1 MKIYYD
7 LHIHSA
13 LSPCGDNDM
22 TPNNI
27 VNMAML
33 NELDMIA
40 VTDHN
45 SCKNCVAAVEIGQ
58 AVGLTVVPGMELTT
72 SEDIHV
78 VCYFPDVDAA
88 KAFDEKVAE
97 TLLPVANEPEIFG
110 HQYIMDKDDEITG
123 ELETL
128 LIGSCDISIMEV
140 TELVKS
146 FGGACIPAH
155 VNRESYSIISVLG
168 EIVPECNFKFIEV
181 SKSGNPSDYAY
192 PSFSSSDAHYLEN
205 ISERINSIEL
215 PEKSAKA
222 LIDYINGRC

>member
-1 MKIYYD
+1 
-7 LHIHSA
+7 
-13 LSPCGDNDM
+13 
-22 TPNNI
+22 
-27 VNMAML
+27 
-33 NELDMIA
+33 
-40 VTDHN
+40 
-45 SCKNCVAAVEIGQ
+45 
-58 AVGLTVVPGMELTT
+58 
-72 SEDIHV
+72 
-78 VCYFPDVDAA
+78 
-88 KAFDEKVAE
+88 
-97 TLLPVANEPEIFG
+97 
-110 HQYIMDKDDEITG
+110 MDKGDEITG

-181 SKSGNPSDYAY
+181 SKSGNPLDYAY

>member
-1 MKIYYD
+1 MKIFYD

-45 SCKNCVAAVEIGQ
+45 SCKNCAAAVEIGQ
-58 AVGLTVVPGMELTT
+58 AVGITVVPGMELTT

-78 VCYFPDVDAA
+78 VCYFPDINAA
-88 KAFDEKVAE
+88 KAFDEKVSE
-97 TLLPVANEPEIFG
+97 TLLPVPNEPDIFG
-110 HQYIMDKDDEITG
+110 HQYIMDKEDEIID

-128 LIGSCDISIMEV
+128 LIGSCDISIMGV
-140 TELVKS
+140 VALVKS

-181 SKSGNPSDYAY
+181 SKSGNPSDYDY

-215 PEKSAKA
+215 PENSAKA

>member
-1 MKIYYD
+1 MRVYYD

-27 VNMAML
+27 VNMAAI

-40 VTDHN
+40 ITDHN
-45 SCKNCVAAVEIGQ
+45 SCKNCLAAIE
-58 AVGLTVVPGMELTT
+58 VGKSVGITVVPGMELTT

-78 VCYFPDVDAA
+78 VCYFPDIESAE
-88 KAFDEKVAE
+88 AFDEKVSKA
-97 TLLPVANEPEIFG
+97 LMPVKNEPDIFG
-110 HQYIMDKDDEITG
+110 HQFIMDKDDEITG

-140 TELVKS
+140 TELVRS

-155 VNRESYSIISVLG
+155 VDRESYSIISVLG
-168 EIVPECNFKFIEV
+168 EIVPECNFNLIEV
-181 SKSGNPSDYAY
+181 SKSGNPLDYDY

-205 ISERINSIEL
+205 IAERENYVEL
-215 PEKSAKA
+215 GENSAKG
-222 LIDYINGRC
+222 LIDYINRRC